1 MHVAIIGAGAIG
13 TMLAVRLAPM
23 TGDLT
28 LVARGARLAHL
39 RDNPLRLDSNGAV
52 TEARVVPCAPQ
63 DLTVPVDLAILCTK
77 TPGLPEALAM
87 LRGKLAPGGIVL
99 TTQNGVEAHRIAAD
113 LLTEAAVV
121 ASRVH
126 GFFEMDGQLVRH
138 VGVEP
143 SLLYGCTRGDAA
155 TVHAR
160 IAALFAG
167 SGIAAEPSDRIEQA
181 LWQKFMLAACLG
193 GAALALGVNA
203 GMVCQTMEGEGLL
216 AAAMHEVAALARASG
231 IALGDADVA
240 EALAFVRTFP
250 LDATTSLQRD
260 VEGRLA
266 SEYDAL
272 PGAVARLAQ
281 RCGYPAQIFP
291 RIEAMIRKRGLLPG

>member
-63 DLTVPVDLAILCTK
+63 DLTAPVDLAILCTK

-143 SLLYGCTRGDAA
+143 SLLYGCTRCVPTSGPIRGTRGVSCVRDSCG
-155 TVHAR
+155 VH
-160 IAALFAG
+160 
-167 SGIAAEPSDRIEQA
+167 GIQITS
-181 LWQKFMLAACLG
+181 FTGCT
-193 GAALALGVNA
+193 GVR
-203 GMVCQTMEGEGLL
+203 MW
-216 AAAMHEVAALARASG
+216 
-231 IALGDADVA
+231 
-240 EALAFVRTFP
+240 
-250 LDATTSLQRD
+250 
-260 VEGRLA
+260 
-266 SEYDAL
+266 
-272 PGAVARLAQ
+272 
-281 RCGYPAQIFP
+281 
-291 RIEAMIRKRGLLPG
+291 